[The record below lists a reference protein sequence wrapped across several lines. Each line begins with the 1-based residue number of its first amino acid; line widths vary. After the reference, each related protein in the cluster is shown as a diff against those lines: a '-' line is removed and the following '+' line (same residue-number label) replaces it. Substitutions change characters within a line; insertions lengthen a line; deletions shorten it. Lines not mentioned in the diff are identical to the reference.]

1 MFHTCTWYQ
10 LFMFTTFLID
20 IINPGKI
27 KPFLYV
33 MQMPIEAVEAH
44 LEHNDCRG
52 DSIQSLLELC
62 KII

>member
-1 MFHTCTWYQ
+1 
-10 LFMFTTFLID
+10 MFTIFLID